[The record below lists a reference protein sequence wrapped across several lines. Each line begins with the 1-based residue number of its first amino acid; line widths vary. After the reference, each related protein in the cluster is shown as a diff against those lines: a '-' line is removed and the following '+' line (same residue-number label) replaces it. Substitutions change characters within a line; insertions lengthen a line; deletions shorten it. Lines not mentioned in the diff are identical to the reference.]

1 MIPLAIV
8 EARERPGAAGRAAM
22 ASTNED
28 VVVLTT
34 ALLGDGWQHLVA

>member
-1 MIPLAIV
+1 
-8 EARERPGAAGRAAM
+8 M